1 MAFAKNK
8 DIKIEKTLALI
19 CYAIG
24 LCGLATMVYFCF
36 SSSIWTDEAFTL
48 ALIDHS
54 YLESV
59 VLTANDVHP
68 PLYYLLL
75 KVFVQVVSL
84 IVPGLDVVVIGK
96 LFSATV
102 FVVIYLMAL
111 IPVRKEFG
119 SLVSGL
125 FAALMMTFPPIME
138 YGVEIRMYQLAILF
152 VSLAYIEL
160 HSAIKYGVRKKNWT
174 AFAIF
179 SICAAYTQ
187 LFACLAIGM
196 LYLCALV
203 WIVLF
208 SGQRKKTLWKPFFRC
223 IISMVICFFP
233 WLVVV
238 IRQFMML
245 QEDYWIDPITKYD
258 IPIYWNFLFPYI
270 YLGIFVVAV
279 VLAAIIFCII
289 KKISFDSL
297 YYGLI
302 GLAVVFLVICA
313 GVAVSKILKPIFAI
327 RYVVPA
333 MGAMW
338 LGIVILAVA
347 VSKHPVLKAAVTGV
361 ILTASV
367 MGIMGFYNSETELK
381 TYSDEVLEFLDA
393 HKDAGFISGK
403 DYLEEDLQS
412 YSGEPGYLYKEIP
425 IDVMQQVYGDNLI
438 LIDTDDVAGVINK
451 YDEVYYVEGGE
462 GYSAEEFAKDTGL
475 EPIEVARF
483 IMEGNAVFYR
493 IK

>member
-8 DIKIEKTLALI
+8 DIRIEKVLAFI

-24 LCGLATMVYFCF
+24 LCGLATIVYFCF
-36 SSSIWTDEAFTL
+36 SPSIWTDEAFTL

-54 YLESV
+54 YIESI

-75 KVFVQVVSL
+75 KVFVQILSL
-84 IVPGLDVVVIGK
+84 IAPGLDSVIIGK
-96 LFSATV
+96 LFSAVV
-102 FVVIYLMAL
+102 FAVIYLVGL
-111 IPVRKEFG
+111 ISVRKEFG
-119 SLVSGL
+119 SLVGGL
-125 FAALMMTFPPIME
+125 FTLIMMTFPPIME

-152 VSLAYIEL
+152 VSLAYMEL
-160 HSAIKYGVRKKNWT
+160 HLAVKYGVRKKHWT

-196 LYLCALV
+196 LYLCALI
-203 WIVLF
+203 WIGLF
-208 SGQRKKTLWKPFFRC
+208 SGQRKKTLWKPFFKC
-223 IISMVICFFP
+223 IISMAVCFLP
-233 WLVVV
+233 WLIVV

-245 QEDYWIDPITKYD
+245 QEDYWIDPISRYD
-258 IPIYWNFLFPYI
+258 IPIYWKFLFPYI
-270 YLGIFVVAV
+270 FLGIFVIAIV
-279 VLAAIIFCII
+279 VSAIIFCMI
-289 KKISFDSL
+289 KKISFDTV
-297 YYGLI
+297 YYGLT
-302 GLAVVFLVICA
+302 GLAVVFLVICC
-313 GVAVSKILKPIFAI
+313 GVAVSKLLKPIFAI

-347 VSKHPVLKAAVTGV
+347 VSKHPILKAAVTGV
-361 ILTASV
+361 IITAAV
-367 MGIMGFYNSETELK
+367 MGIIGFYNSETELR
-381 TYSDEVLEFLDA
+381 TYSDEVLEFLDK
-393 HKDAGFISGK
+393 HEGAGFISGK

-425 IDVMQQVYGDNLI
+425 IDVMQQVYGENLI
-438 LIDTDDVAGVINK
+438 LIDTDDVADVLSR
-451 YDEVYYVEGGE
+451 YDEVYYVEGTE
-462 GYSAEEFAKDTGL
+462 GCSAEEFAKDTGL
-475 EPIEVARF
+475 EPVEVARF